1 MRISILIGLLL
12 AHVLSYA
19 QIQVKESE
27 LSNQI
32 EIKPP
37 KNYEIRGQII
47 SKSTKEPLA
56 FVTLILEQDGKT
68 ITGGQT
74 DFDGFYL
81 IKLPN
86 PGTYTLKTKYYAS
99 IYSSSEYIIQLN
111 GKTSKTVNFELSH
124 NPDTPKIVA
133 CGYTLKTINH
143 NDKIVDLFEEEKL
156 NSDSLDTLLPGYQ
169 LIHNPVKS
177 SITIYPNPSSGL
189 VNITNPLITQA
200 LTLYDLSGK
209 IVYQMDKPSLTTVSI
224 DISTFQ
230 NGVYILR
237 LKDEDGVQIHRIIK
251 N

>member
-68 ITGGQT
+68 TTGGQT

-81 IKLPN
+81 ISCPN
-86 PGTYTLKTKYYAS
+86 SGSYTLKAKYYAS
-99 IYSSSEYIIQLN
+99 KYLNSEQIILLN
-111 GKTSKTVNFELSH
+111 ETNS
-124 NPDTPKIVA
+124 
-133 CGYTLKTINH
+133 KTINIELSDDPNPPQITACGFISKPKDL

-230 NGVYILR
+230 NRVYILR